1 MESQCPSSVLRQ
13 IRRWRIVAP
22 EVLRFIET
30 PVFTEDV
37 VQILTDSEYAELQA
51 ALLLQPDLGEL
62 MPGTG
67 GLRKMRWAFPSQG
80 RGKRGGIRI
89 IYYWYVSDA
98 LIYLLMGYPKSKRED
113 LSAQQKQT
121 LRKIAEGFK

>member
-1 MESQCPSSVLRQ
+1 MRP
-13 IRRWRIVAP
+13 IRRWRIVAR

-30 PVFTEDV
+30 PIFTEDI

-51 ALLLQPDLGEL
+51 ALILQPDFGEL
-62 MPGTG
+62 IPGTG

-89 IYYWYVSDA
+89 IYYWYVSDS
-98 LIYLLMGYPKSKRED
+98 LIYLLMVYPKSKRED
-113 LSAQQKQT
+113 LSAQQKQL